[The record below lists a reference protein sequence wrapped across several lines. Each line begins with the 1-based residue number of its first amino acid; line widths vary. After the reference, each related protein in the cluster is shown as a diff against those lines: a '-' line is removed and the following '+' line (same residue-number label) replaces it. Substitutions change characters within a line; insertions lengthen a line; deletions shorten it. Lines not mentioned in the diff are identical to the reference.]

1 MSIKLEHLID
11 LSNGCTCIQLNPILG
26 LVVADKSMGLKRYLK
41 CVLGFILSCVYF
53 GLQRNLVVIFHF
65 SWKEQSGVWVV

>member
-26 LVVADKSMGLKRYLK
+26 LVVADKSMHLEKVSQVCAWVHTFLCLFWICQGIWLS
-41 CVLGFILSCVYF
+41 FSILAGKS
-53 GLQRNLVVIFHF
+53 NLVFV
-65 SWKEQSGVWVV
+65 

>member
-26 LVVADKSMGLKRYLK
+26 LVAADKSMHLKRYLK
-41 CVLGFILSCVYF
+41 CVLGFILVFILDSKGIWLSF
-53 GLQRNLVVIFHF
+53 SILAGKSNLVF
-65 SWKEQSGVWVV
+65 G